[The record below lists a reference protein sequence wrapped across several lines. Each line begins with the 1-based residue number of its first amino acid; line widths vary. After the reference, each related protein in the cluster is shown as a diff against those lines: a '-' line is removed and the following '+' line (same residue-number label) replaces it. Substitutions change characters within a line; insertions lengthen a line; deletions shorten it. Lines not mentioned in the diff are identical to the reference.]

1 MLSRLHGRSFMPL
14 PSVAFVGAALVACGV
29 QSVADR
35 RADTSTAQLEVIGR
49 DLAFDAP
56 DQIPSGWTTI
66 SFRNEGAVDHFL
78 VLERLP
84 EGKTLESSR
93 SEILPVF
100 QDGMNLIRQGK
111 TDEAMAR
118 FGTLPAW
125 YQDVAFMGGPGFTSP
140 GGTSTVTVRLDP
152 GTYVL
157 ECYVKTPEGQFHS
170 YLGMIDQIVV
180 TDATAGGVEPEATSH
195 MTLNNDGIEWD
206 GQVAAGPQT
215 IAVRFAEQQ
224 VHGNFLGN
232 DVHLVRLEGGSHTD
246 SIAAWINWSLP
257 NGLTTPAPAHFLG
270 GLHEMPVGTTGY
282 LHVDLEP
289 GRYAWIAEVDNPAS
303 KNMLHPF
310 TVAAPDSEGR

>member
-1 MLSRLHGRSFMPL
+1 MLSRLHARSFTPL
-14 PSVAFVGAALVACGV
+14 LGVALASAALVACG
-29 QSVADR
+29 SRSRSDR
-35 RADTSTAQLEVIGR
+35 RADTSAAQLEVVAR

-56 DQIPSGWTTI
+56 DQIPAGWTTI
-66 SFRNEGAVDHFL
+66 RFHNEGALEHF
-78 VLERLP
+78 VLLEKLP
-84 EGKTLESSR
+84 AGKTVENSR
-93 SEILPVF
+93 TEILPIF
-100 QDGMNLIRQGK
+100 QDGMNLLRQGK

-125 YQDVAFMGGPGFTSP
+125 FQDIVYMGGPGLTSP

-180 TDATAGGVEPEATSH
+180 VDSMGEGAEPDATSR
-195 MTLNNDGIEWD
+195 MTLSNNGIEWD
-206 GQVAAGPQT
+206 GQVAAGRET

-232 DVHLVRLEGGSHTD
+232 DVHLVRLDEGSSID
-246 SIAAWINWSLP
+246 SIAAWINWTRP
-257 NGLTTPAPAHFLG
+257 NGLTTPAPARFLG
-270 GLHEMPVGTTGY
+270 GLQEMPAGATGY
-282 LHVDLEP
+282 VHVELEP
-289 GRYAWIAEVDNPAS
+289 GRYAWIAEVDNPGS
-303 KNMLHPF
+303 KNMLLPF